1 MQWKPKKI
9 MTIDLVVFFFS
20 SLSLSAFLPDSIH
33 ARFLSVPL
41 SRFVVV
47 RHKNAVIRQHLELY
61 CLSIEYFCPG
71 TWSLNQI
78 ALETAMGKW
87 TRTEGTTCV
96 SCFCYDRKL
105 WDFFF
110 WLNMSVY
117 YDDVITNTSVETLCS
132 WVLVWCL
139 WFKIL
144 YAFAPNPINYFILYT
159 VIY

>member
-110 WLNMSVY
+110 VKHVSILWWCNYQHLCWNLVFMSLGLVS
-117 YDDVITNTSVETLCS
+117 VIQNIICICS
-132 WVLVWCL
+132 
-139 WFKIL
+139 
-144 YAFAPNPINYFILYT
+144 
-159 VIY
+159 